1 MTNPEDLKY
10 TKEHVWVKINDN
22 QVTVGI
28 TDNAQFLL
36 GDVVFVELPDIG
48 NTSIANESLARIES
62 VKAISDVIAP
72 VGGKVIKSNT
82 GLEASA
88 ELINEDPY
96 GEGWIAVL
104 EISDITELEELMSV
118 EEYNNFL
125 AEGEDQ
131 S

>member
-62 VKAISDVIAP
+62 VKAISEVIAP

-96 GEGWIAVL
+96 GAGWIAVL
-104 EISDITELEELMSV
+104 EISDVTELEGLMSV

>member
-104 EISDITELEELMSV
+104 EISDITELEGLMSV